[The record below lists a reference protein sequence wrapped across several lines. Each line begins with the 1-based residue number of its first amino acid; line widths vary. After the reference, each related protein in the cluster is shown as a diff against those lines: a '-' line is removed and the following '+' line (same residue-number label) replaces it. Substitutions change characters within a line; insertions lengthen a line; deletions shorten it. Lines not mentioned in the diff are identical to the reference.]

1 MKPINI
7 NATQELISAISALN
21 TEVTAEPLLH
31 NHNEDIM
38 YISQAEPLVAH
49 SIEHIQSAINVLHSI
64 RKDINSIQ
72 DCLFDIPFDKFDMT
86 DDEDKIV
93 NLIDSVISKL

>member
-49 SIEHIQSAINVLHSI
+49 SIEHIQSAIGILASI
-64 RKDINSIQ
+64 KKDINTIRNYIDNYQ
-72 DCLFDIPFDKFDMT
+72 DDMINI
-86 DDEDKIV
+86 EDKMETLLNSIE
-93 NLIDSVISKL
+93 DKL